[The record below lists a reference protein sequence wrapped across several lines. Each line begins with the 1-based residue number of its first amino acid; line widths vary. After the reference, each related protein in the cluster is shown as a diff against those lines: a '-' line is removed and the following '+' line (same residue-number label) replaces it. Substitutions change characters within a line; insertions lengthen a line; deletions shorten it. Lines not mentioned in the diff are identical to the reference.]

1 MGPNDISSPIRGT
14 SFGIDA
20 GGTGGEKTR
29 LIR

>member
-1 MGPNDISSPIRGT
+1 MGPNNISAVRGT